1 MAVRRQRATT
11 SKEIMEKDI
20 NIAIQ
25 KAKTRFRHNKYFI
38 SFNTLFKIPII
49 LLVLIQKMIKQLE
62 KKFIIKNGYSMKKIK
77 NGKTRYKLP

>member
-25 KAKTRFRHNKYFI
+25 KAKTRFRYGKEFYILKYTDIYFASGYPDQDKTTGEEVYFQKW
-38 SFNTLFKIPII
+38 SFNE
-49 LLVLIQKMIKQLE
+49 IKGRWEEEL
-62 KKFIIKNGYSMKKIK
+62 K
-77 NGKTRYKLP
+77 